1 LSVVP
6 DPRALVT
13 GASAGIGSAFAR
25 ALRAR
30 GRRLVLVARRAE
42 RLRQLQQELGGEEAV
57 AVIPADLATSEGP
70 RRVLEEVERLGLGVA
85 LLVNNAG
92 VGRTG
97 RFHEEPYD
105 RLVGMVE
112 LNARA
117 MVALTRLFLPAMI
130 ERGAG
135 AVVNVASTA
144 ALQPI
149 PFFAT
154 YAATKA
160 FAASFTSALTVELR
174 STGVRVQLLCPGP
187 TETEFFEA
195 APHDGLIANSLPRTA
210 AADVA
215 AASLRGLDRG
225 AERVIVGWRNRAL
238 ALATSITP
246 MPLARAVAAVLYRPR

>member
-1 LSVVP
+1 M
-6 DPRALVT
+6 
-13 GASAGIGSAFAR
+13 
-25 ALRAR
+25 
-30 GRRLVLVARRAE
+30 ARRAE
-42 RLRQLQQELGGEEAV
+42 RLQQLQQELGGEEAV
-57 AVIPADLATSEGP
+57 AVVPADLATHEGP
-70 RRVLEEVERLGLGVA
+70 RQVLEQVERLGLGVD

-92 VGRTG
+92 VGHTG

-105 RLVGMVE
+105 RLVGMVD

-117 MVALTRLFLPAMI
+117 MVALTRLFLPPMI

-135 AVVNVASTA
+135 AVINVASTA

-160 FAASFTSALTVELR
+160 FAASFTSALAVEV
-174 STGVRVQLLCPGP
+174 SGTGVRVQLLCPGA

-195 APHDGLIANSLPRTA
+195 APHDGLAANDLPRSR

-215 AASLRGLDRG
+215 EASLRGLDRG

-238 ALATSITP
+238 ALATAVSP
-246 MPLARAVAAVLYRPR
+246 MPLARAVAASLYRPR